1 MREGLWSP
9 LHTLR
14 LVTPLQLVGEGTKR
28 GRRKRGGGGGG
39 GGGLPLT
46 PPLDSQIISFS
57 SAPPMPRKQRETG
70 KEKHQEGARARRSS
84 SSDHGHLLHSVP
96 AQPGVRPPRTSAPV
110 RRRRRRRTAG
120 RLPAMNEEPHL
131 GGRGQNAGH
140 LHPERRFR
148 RSFLASRACRMT
160 DDAMRS
166 PTRCST
172 DA

>member
-1 MREGLWSP
+1 MRGGLWSP

-28 GRRKRGGGGGG
+28 GRRKRGGGGG
-39 GGGLPLT
+39 LPLT

-57 SAPPMPRKQRETG
+57 SMPKTHRETG

-96 AQPGVRPPRTSAPV
+96 AQPGVRPQRTSAPV
-110 RRRRRRRTAG
+110 RRRRTAG